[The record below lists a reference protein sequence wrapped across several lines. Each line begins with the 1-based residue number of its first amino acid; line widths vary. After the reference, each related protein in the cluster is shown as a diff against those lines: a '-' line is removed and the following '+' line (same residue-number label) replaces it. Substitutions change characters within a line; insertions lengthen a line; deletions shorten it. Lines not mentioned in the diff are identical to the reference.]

1 MAVDSAG
8 RVTLVR
14 SAPWLHPQDQA
25 VEEMLA
31 GWRNQQLSRNLQTA
45 TVDQR
50 IRLVRQFL
58 EKANEYPWRWTPA
71 LVEEYFADLKA
82 VHPWRL
88 RHVEEYFGSEGGTPA
103 VARRCAPTKVR

>member
-50 IRLVRQFL
+50 IRWVRQFL
-58 EKANEYPWRWTPA
+58 EKVNEYPWRWTPA
-71 LVEEYFADLKA
+71 LVEEYF
-82 VHPWRL
+82 R
-88 RHVEEYFGSEGGTPA
+88 RSEVGT
-103 VARRCAPTKVR
+103 